1 MPEIFSY
8 DIYVLGLNDPSA
20 AGRSRFAAV
29 MGRLTGRS
37 VEEFADRF
45 PSPSIP
51 MFQSLN
57 TERAQNIADTLGDE
71 GVLIE
76 LRTSDHPPSLYE
88 DIEED
93 VATKSC
99 PSCDHVQSAMAEECE
114 RCGVVFQKYDRENIL
129 SMQREKALEE
139 AMVGAM
145 QVREEWLHR
154 ATQFLEQRP
163 LKKEAAAEFSTF
175 LRQEEVPFLR
185 LNSDEGPILLTSR
198 RMIANRDGEF
208 ESIPF
213 EMISDVDYGRGKL
226 AATRKARQRL
236 QTSFHSPFPLST
248 GGTVKNMV
256 FHLDKESSFFKD
268 VVIDWGFARNFICGA
283 CGEREQQF
291 RTEEEKIHMRCMHCA
306 TDHEIELEE
315 CVAVPLIGV

>member
-8 DIYVLGLNDPSA
+8 DIYVIGLNDPSA
-20 AGRSRFAAV
+20 AGRSRFASV

-37 VEEFADRF
+37 VEEYADHF

-57 TERAQNIADTLGDE
+57 TEKAQNIADTLGDE

-88 DIEED
+88 DFED
-93 VATKSC
+93 DAATKSC
-99 PSCDHVQSAMAEECE
+99 PSCDHVQSGMAEECE

-129 SMQREKALEE
+129 SMQQEKALEE
-139 AMVGAM
+139 AMVRAM

-163 LKKEAAAEFSTF
+163 LKKEDAAEFATY
-175 LRQEEVPFLR
+175 LMQEEVPFLR
-185 LNSDEGPILLTSR
+185 LDSSEGPILLTSR
-198 RMIANRDGEF
+198 RMITSKDGEF

-213 EMISDVDYGRGKL
+213 EMISDVDYGRGGL
-226 AATRKARQRL
+226 VATRKQKQRL
-236 QTSFHSPFPLST
+236 QVSFHSPFPLST
-248 GGTVKNMV
+248 GSTVKNMV
-256 FHLDKESSFFKD
+256 FHLSKDSSFFKD
-268 VVIDWGFARNFICGA
+268 VVIDWGFARSFICGA

-291 RTEEEKIHMRCMHCA
+291 RTEEKKVHMRCMHCA
-306 TDHEIELEE
+306 TDHEIELVE
-315 CVAVPLIGV
+315 CVAVPLIGE

>member
-1 MPEIFSY
+1 MSEIFSY

-20 AGRSRFAAV
+20 AGRSRFASL

-37 VEEFADRF
+37 VEEYADHF

-57 TERAQNIADTLGDE
+57 TEKAQNIADTLGDE

-88 DIEED
+88 DFEDD

-99 PSCDHVQSAMAEECE
+99 PSCDHVQSVLAEECE

-139 AMVGAM
+139 AMVRAM

-163 LKKEAAAEFSTF
+163 LKKEDAAEFATY
-175 LRQEEVPFLR
+175 LMQEEVPFLR
-185 LNSDEGPILLTSR
+185 LDSSEDPILLTSR
-198 RMIANRDGEF
+198 RMIVSKDGEF

-213 EMISDVDYGRGKL
+213 EMISDVDYGRGGLVKI
-226 AATRKARQRL
+226 AKQKQRL
-236 QTSFHSPFPLST
+236 QVSFHSPFPLST
-248 GGTVKNMV
+248 GSTVKNMV

-291 RTEEEKIHMRCMHCA
+291 RTEEKKVHMRCMHCA
-306 TDHEIELEE
+306 TDHEIELTE
-315 CVAVPLIGV
+315 CVAVPLIGE